1 MHINVHFIFV
11 RITFKIP
18 PFKIVIS
25 PTTRE
30 LATESAPVTGPPAT
44 APSAAPPAGA
54 PPAAGSSSTGSRS
67 TAAVELSMLT

>member
-30 LATESAPVTGPPAT
+30 LATES
-44 APSAAPPAGA
+44 
-54 PPAAGSSSTGSRS
+54 GSSSTGSRS